1 MNKNV
6 VRIQT
11 EMFKPGAIVRG
22 PMVETYLEPPSNSA
36 WWPKEPRVS
45 WIDDVDAISGRALQ
59 FEDGAFFFTFA
70 ALGTEI
76 NGRANGD
83 LDYLL
88 HTRSAADLFHSD
100 LANLAL
106 MAGERFESLLN
117 QACWAMLAVYDVD
130 IPTGKVNFY
139 ARLSLEEL
147 ADEETGAVQGGAS

>member
-22 PMVETYLEPPSNSA
+22 PMVDVYLDPPLNSV
-36 WWPKEPRVS
+36 WWPKPPRFT
-45 WIDDVDAISGRALQ
+45 WIDDEDAISGRALQ
-59 FEDGAFFFTFA
+59 LQDGGYFFTFT

-76 NGRANGD
+76 NGRSNGD
-83 LDYLL
+83 LDFLL
-88 HTRSAADLFHSD
+88 QTVPAADLFRLD

-106 MAGERFESLLN
+106 MSLKRFESLLK

-130 IPTGKVNFY
+130 VAGRRIEYY
-139 ARLSLEEL
+139 AGLELEEL
-147 ADEETGAVQGGAS
+147 DDAETGPIQGEAA